1 MTGYKLVK
9 DVKLYK
15 SQFDDFVTQ
24 MTRSNNL
31 MDRTSMDLD
40 GLLFRAQYMVKHN
53 KDLDKLD
60 EIKREF
66 DKKSLELQTMFG
78 NFLYDFIC
86 TIIRIPA
93 PYKLDDL
100 TDVLVQDVKID
111 PAYVTF
117 KMVVVSPSE
126 DFLKYIDSRIDSN
139 AVFNMFPEKYFRF
152 FTDSYNDGVAKAYPE
167 LFENR
172 HVEGEDSADG
182 DIFCHNF
189 TFQVTEECSLNCF
202 AGDTKILMADF
213 TQKYIRDIKPG
224 DIVMGFD
231 EETDHQKRRTLF
243 PTVVKAVSSREA
255 DCITVSSDSTPIT
268 QVTREHPYLDARGN
282 WRHAEKITK
291 SYGMTVINFDP
302 DEFYDCDLD
311 SPDYA
316 YGYFMGAFIGDGC
329 AIEYVSKK
337 DGYTRHF
344 MRFAAK
350 DMEMTY
356 RIERYAD
363 ILGYSF
369 HMIPFNISTKENLI
383 VDALYSGKTS
393 DYERYMHNRDLIFR
407 RDSLLTSSEDFM
419 AGFCAGVYDAKG
431 NIQGT
436 TIRISNTNMA
446 LLEMVQDMMMGS
458 FGIHTLIE
466 PAGHGVNKPAYNLR
480 IVGGFQPVLK
490 FIKSTKPAIPRKG
503 ISALWG
509 KALYKCEH
517 DLVVYD
523 EQIFNRRVYNFETTS
538 HTYIANGALVHNC
551 TYCYQCN
558 KSPMRM
564 DFDTAKQFIDHLLND
579 DYGYISR
586 RNSPAIIIE
595 FIGGEPLLE
604 TNLIR
609 QIYEYFLE
617 RCYDLNHPWFTMHRL
632 SICSNGM
639 QYFNPEVQDFFK
651 EYHHRISF
659 NISIDGNKELHDAC
673 RIQPNGEGSYD
684 IDMMALK
691 HYTEHFNGERN
702 SKMTL
707 APSNIHY
714 LFDSVVDF
722 ISQGMKIINLNCV
735 FEEGWTPETAREEYY
750 QLKKL
755 ADYLVDNDLHNLY
768 IAIFNERQ
776 EDVSDKYRDQPY
788 CGGSGA
794 MLAMRPNGQFYP
806 CIRYM
811 PSSVGDHVPDL
822 CIGSVQTGMIGRK
835 EGSEILKMMDNIT
848 RRSLSNDICFDCPI
862 GNDCAY
868 CLALGHAT
876 FGTPNKRPTF
886 ACIQM
891 FAEALANVYY
901 WNRLILKHP
910 EFDLDVRMNNVPNE
924 WSLLVIDQDE
934 LDELKL
940 LENAAIITVIEH
952 RSKPTQ

>member
-9 DVKLYK
+9 EVKLYK

-24 MTRSNNL
+24 MTHSNNL

-40 GLLFRAQYMVKHN
+40 GLLFRAQYMVKHDR
-53 KDLDKLD
+53 DLDKLD
-60 EIKREF
+60 EIKRRF
-66 DKKSLELQTMFG
+66 DEKSLELQTMFG

-117 KMVVVSPSE
+117 KIVVISPSE
-126 DFLKYIDSRIDSN
+126 EFLKYIDSRIDSGTI
-139 AVFNMFPEKYFRF
+139 FNMFPDKYFRF

-172 HVEGEDSADG
+172 HVEGEESADG

-189 TFQVTEECSLNCF
+189 TFQVTEECSLNC
-202 AGDTKILMADF
+202 I
-213 TQKYIRDIKPG
+213 
-224 DIVMGFD
+224 
-231 EETDHQKRRTLF
+231 
-243 PTVVKAVSSREA
+243 
-255 DCITVSSDSTPIT
+255 
-268 QVTREHPYLDARGN
+268 
-282 WRHAEKITK
+282 
-291 SYGMTVINFDP
+291 
-302 DEFYDCDLD
+302 
-311 SPDYA
+311 
-316 YGYFMGAFIGDGC
+316 
-329 AIEYVSKK
+329 
-337 DGYTRHF
+337 
-344 MRFAAK
+344 
-350 DMEMTY
+350 
-356 RIERYAD
+356 
-363 ILGYSF
+363 
-369 HMIPFNISTKENLI
+369 
-383 VDALYSGKTS
+383 
-393 DYERYMHNRDLIFR
+393 
-407 RDSLLTSSEDFM
+407 
-419 AGFCAGVYDAKG
+419 
-431 NIQGT
+431 
-436 TIRISNTNMA
+436 
-446 LLEMVQDMMMGS
+446 
-458 FGIHTLIE
+458 
-466 PAGHGVNKPAYNLR
+466 
-480 IVGGFQPVLK
+480 
-490 FIKSTKPAIPRKG
+490 
-503 ISALWG
+503 
-509 KALYKCEH
+509 
-517 DLVVYD
+517 
-523 EQIFNRRVYNFETTS
+523 
-538 HTYIANGALVHNC
+538 
-551 TYCYQCN
+551 YCYQCN
-558 KSPMRM
+558 KSQMRM

-579 DYGYISR
+579 DYGYINR
-586 RNSPAIIIE
+586 YNSPAIIIE

-651 EYHHRISF
+651 GYHHRISF

-776 EDVSDKYRDQPY
+776 EDLSDKYRDQPY

-822 CIGSVQTGMIGRK
+822 CIGSVQTGMVGRK

-910 EFDLDVRMNNVPNE
+910 EFDLDVRMNNVPDE